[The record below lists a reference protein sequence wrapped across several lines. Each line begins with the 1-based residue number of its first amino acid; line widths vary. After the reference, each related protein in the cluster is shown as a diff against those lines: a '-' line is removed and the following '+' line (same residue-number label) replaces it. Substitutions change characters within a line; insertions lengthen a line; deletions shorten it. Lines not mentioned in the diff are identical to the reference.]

1 MKKLLILILILG
13 AFFSALSQEYIPNNG
28 IKDVNNTPVFFS
40 NAVVHVDAET
50 TLNNCAVL
58 FQDGKIKAVGT
69 NLIAPKNAIIKDL
82 SNKHLYASFIDLYSS
97 FGMPTQK
104 KKPKSKTPQ
113 YKTSTQGPYYWNEA
127 IKSEYNA
134 LSNFTFDEKSKKGL
148 LKKGFGVVLSHRENG
163 LARGSGFVT
172 ALNSSSNKSLLSN
185 ESAYFYSFKKGTSNQ
200 VYPSSLMGCIALL
213 RQFNYDANWYKENHP
228 PFKDYSIEGYL
239 NALHKPQFFIANNN
253 LDLLRASKIAKEF
266 NLAYIIKGG
275 GDEYERISEIKNNG
289 ATLLIPLSFPKA
301 YDVEDPYDASKIS
314 TRKLRHWRYAPYNL
328 SIIEKNE
335 ITCAITSNGL
345 NAKDFLKNLR
355 LSVSK
360 GLSKEY
366 AYKALT
372 ETPASILNMSET
384 LGKIEKGK
392 WANFIICSDEFFEN
406 KGIILENWVQGKQ
419 NILAID
425 QALDIRGKYNLNT
438 NQNIRTLVVE
448 GAKEK
453 PKASLQYN
461 LIADSISNGDLILD
475 AITGKPIKVTKKKT
489 IHVSITL
496 EGDKINLSFQLNKGA
511 IILSGVVN
519 FDSGSWDGNG
529 QNSNGDWLKWTA
541 IRKEKFKIEKKKNTF
556 SIDSTIYTPLY
567 PSSSFGFD
575 TLPISQSYLIKN
587 ATVWTSEKD
596 GILYNTDVLISN
608 GIIKYIGNVLDVV
621 DKSTIIIDGTD
632 KHLTAGLID
641 EHSHIAISRGVNE
654 GSHSVTAEVRLMD
667 VINPNDVNIYRQIA
681 GGVTTSQLLH
691 GSANPVGGQSALI
704 KLRWGSTAEEM
715 KFENAPGFIKFALGE
730 NVKQSNWGDRN
741 TIRFPQSR
749 MGVEQVYYDAFIRA
763 KEYGDKW
770 ETYYN
775 TKRKGKFLLDKPR
788 KDLQLE
794 TLLEILNSQRF
805 ITCHSYVQ
813 SEINMLMKVA
823 DSMGFTLNT
832 FTHILEGYKV
842 ADKMKKHGA
851 GGSTFSDWWAYKY
864 EVKEAIPHNASLLNA
879 MGITVAI
886 NSDDAEMGRRLNQ
899 EAAKGIKY
907 GGMSE
912 EDALNMVTINPATL
926 LHINDRVGSIKVG
939 KDADVVLWTDNPL
952 SIYSKVD
959 KTFIDG
965 NLYFDLNKQ
974 SIKEMALRKE
984 RASIISKM
992 IAFKNSGGKVQ
1003 KLKSTDET
1011 LHNCSL
1017 IKDDGN

>member
-1 MKKLLILILILG
+1 MKKPLVLIVFLNT
-13 AFFSALSQEYIPNNG
+13 FFNLFSQEYIPSNG

-40 NAVVHVDAET
+40 NAIVHIDAKN
-50 TLNNCAVL
+50 TLNNCDVL
-58 FQDGKIKAVGT
+58 FQDGKIKFVGT

-82 SNKHLYASFIDLYSS
+82 TGKHLYASFIDLYSS
-97 FGMPTQK
+97 FGIPSQK
-104 KKPKSKTPQ
+104 KKPRSKSPQ
-113 YKTSTQGPYYWNEA
+113 YETSKKGPYYWNEA
-127 IKSEYNA
+127 INPEYNA
-134 LSNFTFDEKSKKGL
+134 LSDFTFDEKSKKEL

-163 LARGSGFVT
+163 IARGSGLIT
-172 ALNSSSNKSLLSN
+172 TLNSSANKSLLSN
-185 ESAYFYSFKKGTSNQ
+185 NAAYFYSFKKGTSNQ
-200 VYPSSLMGCIALL
+200 VYPTSLMGCIALL
-213 RQFNYDANWYKENHP
+213 RQFNYDANWYNANKP

-239 NALHKPQFFIANNN
+239 DALKKPQFFITNNN
-253 LDLLRASKIAKEF
+253 LDLLRATKIANEF
-266 NLAYIIKGG
+266 NLNYVIKGG
-275 GDEYERISEIKNNG
+275 GDEYERITEIKNTG
-289 ATLLIPLSFPKA
+289 HTLLIPLSFPKA
-301 YDVEDPYDASKIS
+301 YDVEDPYDASKIT
-314 TRKLRHWRYAPYNL
+314 TRKLRHWRYAPHNL

-345 NAKDFLKNLR
+345 IAKDFLKNLR
-355 LSVSK
+355 LAVSK

-372 ETPASILNMSET
+372 ETPASILKMSES
-384 LGKIEKGK
+384 LGTIEKGK
-392 WANFIICSDEFFEN
+392 WANFIICSDEFFEK
-406 KGIILENWVQGKQ
+406 KGIILENWVQGNQ
-419 NILAID
+419 NILTISNAI
-425 QALDIRGKYNLNT
+425 DIRGNYNLNT
-438 NQNIRTLVVE
+438 NQKIRTLVVE
-448 GAKEK
+448 GTKSN

-461 LIADSISNGDLILD
+461 LISDSVSNGDLIID
-475 AITGKPIKVTKKKT
+475 AITGKPIKITKKKT
-489 IHVSITL
+489 IPVSIKI
-496 EGDKINLSFQLNKGA
+496 EEDKVNLSYQLNKGA
-511 IILSGVVN
+511 FILSGVVN
-519 FDSGSWDGNG
+519 FDSGSWDGDG
-529 QNSNGDWLKWTA
+529 QNPNGEWLKWTA
-541 IRKEKFKIEKKKNTF
+541 IRKEKFKEENKISAF
-556 SIDSTIYTPLY
+556 LIDSTAYSPLY
-567 PSSSFGFD
+567 PSTSFGFD
-575 TLPISQSYLIKN
+575 TLPSNQSYLIKN
-587 ATVWTSEKD
+587 TTVWTSETD
-596 GILYNTDVLISN
+596 GILYNTDVLINN
-608 GIIKYIGNVLDVV
+608 GIIKYVGNVLDVV
-621 DKSTIIIDGTD
+621 DKATIIIDGTD

-654 GSHSVTAEVRLMD
+654 GSHSVTAEVRLLD

-691 GSANPVGGQSALI
+691 GSANPIGGQSALI
-704 KLRWGSTAEEM
+704 KLRWGATAEEM
-715 KFENAPGFIKFALGE
+715 KFENAPPFIKFALGE

-749 MGVEQVYYDAFIRA
+749 MGVEQVYYDAFTRA
-763 KEYGDKW
+763 KEYEDGW
-770 ETYYN
+770 EEYYN
-775 TKRKGKFLLDKPR
+775 TKRKGKYLLDKPR
-788 KDLQLE
+788 RDLQLE
-794 TLLEILNSQRF
+794 TLLEILNSKRF

-912 EDALNMVTINPATL
+912 EDALNMVTINPAKL

-939 KDADVVLWTDNPL
+939 KDADIVLWTANPL

-965 NLYFDLNKQ
+965 KLYFELNKQ
-974 SIKEMALRKE
+974 SIKELELQKE

-1003 KLKSTDET
+1003 KIKTAKET

>member
-1 MKKLLILILILG
+1 MKKILILIILLST
-13 AFFSALSQEYIPNNG
+13 FFSALSQEYIPRNG
-28 IKDVNNTPVFFS
+28 IKDVNKTPVFFT
-40 NAVVHVDAET
+40 NAIVHIDAET
-50 TLNNCAVL
+50 TLNNCDVL
-58 FQDGKIKAVGT
+58 FQGGKIKAVGT
-69 NLIAPKNAIIKDL
+69 NLIAPKNAIVKNL
-82 SNKHLYASFIDLYSS
+82 TGKHLYASFIDLYSS
-97 FGMPTQK
+97 FGIPSQK
-104 KKPKSKTPQ
+104 KKSRAKSPQ
-113 YKTSTQGPYYWNEA
+113 YETSTKGPYYWNEA

-134 LSNFTFDEKSKKGL
+134 LSDFTFDEKSKKEL

-172 ALNSSSNKSLLSN
+172 SLNSSANKSLLSN
-185 ESAYFYSFKKGTSNQ
+185 ESAYFYSFKKGNSNQ

-213 RQFNYDANWYKENHP
+213 RQFNYDANWYKENQP
-228 PFKDYSIEGYL
+228 PFKDYSLEVYL
-239 NALHKPQFFIANNN
+239 NSLKKPQFFITNNN
-253 LDLLRASKIAKEF
+253 LDLLRASKIANEF
-266 NLAYIIKGG
+266 NLNYIIKGG
-275 GDEYERISEIKNNG
+275 GDEYERINEIKNSG
-289 ATLLIPLSFPKA
+289 HTLLIPLSFPKA

-328 SIIEKNE
+328 SVIERNQ
-335 ITCAITSNGL
+335 INCAITSNGL
-345 NAKDFLKNLR
+345 NAKDFIKNIR
-355 LSVSK
+355 LAVSK
-360 GLSKEY
+360 GFSKEK

-372 ETPASILNMSET
+372 EIPASILNMNES

-406 KGIILENWVQGKQ
+406 KGIILENWVQGNQ
-419 NILAID
+419 TILSRSNE
-425 QALDIRGKYNLNT
+425 LDIRGNYNLNT

-448 GAKEK
+448 GDKTK

-461 LIADSISNGDLILD
+461 LITDSVANGDLILD
-475 AITGKPIKVTKKKT
+475 KITGKPIKVTKKQT
-489 IHVSITL
+489 IAVSLKI
-496 EGDKINLSFQLNKGA
+496 EENKINLSYQLNKGA
-511 IILSGVVN
+511 FILSGVVN
-519 FDSGSWDGNG
+519 YDSGSWDGNG
-529 QNSNGDWLKWTA
+529 QNPNGEWLKWTA
-541 IRKEKFKIEKKKNTF
+541 IRKDKFKVEKKKNTF
-556 SIDSTIYTPLY
+556 LIDSTTYTPLY

-575 TLPISQSYLIKN
+575 TLPISQSFLIKN
-587 ATVWTSEKD
+587 TTVWTSEID
-596 GILYNTDVLISN
+596 GVLYNTDVLINN
-608 GIIKYIGNVLDVV
+608 GTIKYIGNVLDVV
-621 DKSTIIIDGTD
+621 DQSTITIDGTG

-654 GSHSVTAEVRLMD
+654 GSHSVTAEVRLLD

-681 GGVTTSQLLH
+681 GGVTSSQLLH

-749 MGVEQVYYDAFIRA
+749 MGVEQVYYDAFTRA
-763 KEYGDKW
+763 KEYGDNWNK
-770 ETYYN
+770 YYT
-775 TKRKGKFLLDKPR
+775 TKRKGKYLLDKPR
-788 KDLQLE
+788 RDLQLE

-813 SEINMLMKVA
+813 SEINMLIKVA

-912 EDALNMVTINPATL
+912 EDALNMVTINPAKL
-926 LHINDRVGSIKVG
+926 LHINDRVGSIKIG
-939 KDADVVLWTDNPL
+939 KDADVVLWTGNPL

-965 NLYFDLNKQ
+965 KLYFDINKQ
-974 SIKEMALRKE
+974 SVKEMALRKE

-1003 KLKSTDET
+1003 KVKSTNET